1 MAGKIL
7 VIEDDRAISQSLGRL
22 LGREGYYVQPLR
34 SAEEAISHMERD
46 ATYDLALL
54 DVMLPGTDGFAC
66 CRQMRSMGWRG
77 SVIMLTGRSSASYR
91 VAGLNSGA
99 DDYVAKP
106 FDPGELL
113 ARISA
118 QLRRARDYDSPQCSG
133 EGINMGNHLVLD
145 LSSRQLRRHGNTI
158 ALTARE
164 FELLAILARQQGI
177 ALDKTWLYQQV
188 WGGASDLGIKVLA
201 VYVRRLRQKIEDDA
215 GLPKLLQT
223 VRGFGYKLAF
233 SPSN

>member
-1 MAGKIL
+1 
-7 VIEDDRAISQSLGRL
+7 
-22 LGREGYYVQPLR
+22 
-34 SAEEAISHMERD
+34 
-46 ATYDLALL
+46 
-54 DVMLPGTDGFAC
+54 
-66 CRQMRSMGWRG
+66 
-77 SVIMLTGRSSASYR
+77 
-91 VAGLNSGA
+91 
-99 DDYVAKP
+99 
-106 FDPGELL
+106 
-113 ARISA
+113 
-118 QLRRARDYDSPQCSG
+118 
-133 EGINMGNHLVLD
+133 MGNHLVLD

-215 GLPKLLQT
+215 GLPRHLQT